1 MQMLIDGAKISVH
14 TSGRGEPVVLLHG
27 FPFNANLWRAQI
39 EALEKTNFVIAPD
52 LRGMGKSE
60 VTSGPYL
67 MEALAGDVA
76 AMLDELRVDAARV
89 VGHSLG
95 GYVALAFAR
104 MFTERV
110 KRLALVTSRVYADAP
125 ETLKNR
131 EILAMRVQSEG
142 IGPLWESYADTL
154 FAAMTGADV
163 RARAREMAFATNPL
177 GAAAMMRGMA
187 QRVDSSDL
195 LPELRMPVLVL
206 AGAHDTIA
214 PVPEAR
220 AVVDALEDAE
230 LVVFERSA
238 HLPMLEEP
246 ERCSE
251 LLTAFAG

>member
-1 MQMLIDGAKISVH
+1 MQMLIDGAKMYVH
-14 TSGRGEPVVLLHG
+14 TSGRGDPIVLLHG

-39 EALEKTNFVIAPD
+39 AALQKTHFVIAPD
-52 LRGMGKSE
+52 LRGMGKSD

-67 MEALAGDVA
+67 MEALAGDLA
-76 AMLDELRVDAARV
+76 AMMDELRIESATI

-110 KRLALVTSRVYADAP
+110 NRLALVTSRVYADAP
-125 ETLKNR
+125 ETLQNR
-131 EILAMRVQSEG
+131 EILATRVQSEG
-142 IGPLWESYADTL
+142 IAPLWESYGNSL
-154 FAAMTGADV
+154 FAKATEPAV
-163 RARAREMAFATNPL
+163 RGFAREMAFDTNPL

-187 QRVDSSDL
+187 LRVDSSDL
-195 LPELRMPVLVL
+195 LPELRMPVLIV

-220 AVVDALEDAE
+220 AVVDALEDAD
-230 LVVFERSA
+230 LAVFEQSA

-246 ERCSE
+246 ERCGE